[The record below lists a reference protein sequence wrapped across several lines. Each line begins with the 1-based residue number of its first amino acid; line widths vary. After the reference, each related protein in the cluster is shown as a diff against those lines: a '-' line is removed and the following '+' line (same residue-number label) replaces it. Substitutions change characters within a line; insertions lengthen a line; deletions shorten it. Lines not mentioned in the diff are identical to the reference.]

1 MDKLNYGSRKY
12 FRLLTNRYMQPL
24 PKKLSAFPSGVLI
37 AHMYQY
43 RSSQKR
49 QTLFHHF
56 TSYSNDKL
64 FRRAITIIQVG
75 PLLCQLAHSSA
86 HTHTS
91 TCPQDFSGESYER
104 ALQCLLSAIHNINL
118 ADHTHPLM
126 PGDSTHLPLSADH
139 THDIHVATARDK
151 VYHLVSTDVHLR

>member
-1 MDKLNYGSRKY
+1 VNSTRVIVQTIT
-12 FRLLTNRYMQPL
+12 R
-24 PKKLSAFPSGVLI
+24 
-37 AHMYQY
+37 
-43 RSSQKR
+43 KR
-49 QTLFHHF
+49 QTLFHPF

-64 FRRAITIIQVG
+64 FRRAISIIQVG
-75 PLLCQLAHSSA
+75 PLLCQLARSSA

-126 PGDSTHLPLSADH
+126 PGDSTHLPLSADRTHPPMSSDSTHLPLSADH
-139 THDIHVATARDK
+139 THDIHIATARDK
-151 VYHLVSTDVHLR
+151 VYHLVVLTDVHFR